1 MFSFVYLPD
10 LSLSRIIGP
19 AMTLPK
25 DTVGCLTTG
34 SLGEGLSSAIP
45 STQLLPVADGP
56 WENDESQPIARSLA
70 LAACTATPRCLFFT
84 CSLQAGHLGFDH
96 LYPRKGLPMIRSDAC
111 LTTTFPWAGISNLP
125 MRASLT
131 SI

>member
-19 AMTLPK
+19 AMTLRK
-25 DTVGCLTTG
+25 DTVGCLTNG

-56 WENDESQPIARSLA
+56 WENDESQPIARSLYRA
-70 LAACTATPRCLFFT
+70 L
-84 CSLQAGHLGFDH
+84 
-96 LYPRKGLPMIRSDAC
+96 ISDLVHFSDIAS
-111 LTTTFPWAGISNLP
+111 IS
-125 MRASLT
+125 
-131 SI
+131 